1 MSEPI
6 RAEVAAFLAIAPL
19 PASKNAEVEHV
30 DRLADLLM
38 KIPRPVSKEEA
49 IRLATAFGPDGC
61 FGLAWTLIH
70 LIETAPGGAP
80 LDVIPESDNEWI
92 MLLRCRDRLGRQLED
107 DGTA

>member
-6 RAEVAAFLAIAPL
+6 RDEVASFLAIAPL
-19 PASKNAEVEHV
+19 PASKHADQEHLE
-30 DRLADLLM
+30 RLTDLLM
-38 KIPRPVSKEEA
+38 KIEAPVSREEA
-49 IRLATAFGPDGC
+49 IRLATAFGPDEC

-92 MLLRCRDRLGRQLED
+92 LLLQERHGRS
-107 DGTA
+107 